1 MVVWFKAAI
10 SIFMLLGFLRI
21 HFLGSWG
28 MLEWS
33 ESQLTRESE
42 NDIVI
47 LEQFYTWHLLWWWCS
62 LLQCVRNGSIPKH
75 ASTYKVD

>member
-47 LEQFYTWHLLWWWCS
+47 LEQFYTWHLLWWWFLTAVCEEWINPET
-62 LLQCVRNGSIPKH
+62 RI
-75 ASTYKVD
+75 YI